1 MVFSC
6 VRLIMYPSPTPSP
19 PALKPFSSCSIITE
33 FLPATGYI
41 IQSGV
46 SAIQYIMIPY
56 LFLDIHVSIEFG
68 HLASSGISPTE
79 KGKKKKTAFK
89 IDFSM
94 CYLYALFPYSKQFHF
109 TIIINTYLE
118 YKKTFKL
125 STCLR
130 YGLKACYSN
139 SRWQRKIFNSYC
151 TDAENDK
158 IRRVCA

>member
-19 PALKPFSSCSIITE
+19 PAPKPFSSCSTIIE
-33 FLPATGYI
+33 FLLARVFTSFYI
-41 IQSGV
+41 IQFGV
-46 SAIQYIMIPY
+46 SANQYIIISY
-56 LFLDIHVSIEFG
+56 LFLDIHMSIEFG
-68 HLASSGISPTE
+68 HLASSGISPT
-79 KGKKKKTAFK
+79 KKKKKKKTFK

-94 CYLYALFPYSKQFHF
+94 CYFYALFPYSKQFHF

-139 SRWQRKIFNSYC
+139 SR
-151 TDAENDK
+151 
-158 IRRVCA
+158 